1 MKKVYISGPITGKRN
16 LNRAAFE
23 SAAGTVSKLGLEPLN
38 PHDLCE
44 PEWDWSKCMRADIA
58 GLCECDAILMLKGWR
73 HSKGARLE
81 MYIASEL
88 GLRVIKTMGQLEKYV
103 NEVAG

>member
-1 MKKVYISGPITGKRN
+1 VKTIYISGPITGKRN

-23 SAAGTVSKLGLEPLN
+23 SAASTVSGFGLTPVN
-38 PHDLCE
+38 PHDLCK
-44 PEWDWSKCMRADIA
+44 PEWGWQQCMRKDVEE
-58 GLCECDAILMLKGWR
+58 LTKCDAILMLKGWR

-88 GLRVIKTMGQLEKYV
+88 GLRVIKTIGQLDKYA
-103 NEVAG
+103 NGADE

>member
-23 SAAGTVSKLGLEPLN
+23 SAAGTVSGLGLAPIN